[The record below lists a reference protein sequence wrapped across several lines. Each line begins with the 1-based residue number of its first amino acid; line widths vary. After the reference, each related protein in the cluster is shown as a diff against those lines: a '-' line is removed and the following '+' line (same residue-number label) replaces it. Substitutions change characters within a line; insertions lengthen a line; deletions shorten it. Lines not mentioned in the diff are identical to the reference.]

1 MGSVSAV
8 EFVNYVPSIVVSEN
22 LTSYAAVDA
31 RADPDGRKFWYTY
44 LNVAKP
50 ERTYAV
56 NLTDKTKQE
65 LYKLDIDLLQAPT

>member
-31 RADPDGRKFWYTY
+31 RIALTQMVCKFIVY
-44 LNVAKP
+44 LL
-50 ERTYAV
+50 ERG
-56 NLTDKTKQE
+56 
-65 LYKLDIDLLQAPT
+65 

>member
-31 RADPDGRKFWYTY
+31 RIALTPDGIAIYCI
-44 LNVAKP
+44 
-50 ERTYAV
+50 
-56 NLTDKTKQE
+56 LT
-65 LYKLDIDLLQAPT
+65 

>member
-31 RADPDGRKFWYTY
+31 RIATDPDGMQNCMY
-44 LNVAKP
+44 LL
-50 ERTYAV
+50 ERG
-56 NLTDKTKQE
+56 
-65 LYKLDIDLLQAPT
+65 

>member
-31 RADPDGRKFWYTY
+31 RITTDQM
-44 LNVAKP
+44 VSQ
-50 ERTYAV
+50 
-56 NLTDKTKQE
+56 NLCILT
-65 LYKLDIDLLQAPT
+65 

>member
-31 RADPDGRKFWYTY
+31 RIATDRWYPK
-44 LNVAKP
+44 LCIL
-50 ERTYAV
+50 ERG
-56 NLTDKTKQE
+56 
-65 LYKLDIDLLQAPT
+65 